1 LKLAELHWLQAP
13 VDCSV
18 GDDSLRILAGPRTDW
33 FVDPRTEALNLTA
46 PALVGPVRGDFVL
59 AADVE
64 VAFAATFD
72 AGALVLWQ
80 DERTWAKLCLEYS
93 PEREPMIVSVV
104 TRGTSDDCNSVVV
117 AGGAALRVARIGR
130 AVAFHVSIDG
140 QRWQL
145 VRHFRFDADEPLVG
159 FEAQSPRGEGCAATF
174 SHIRFE
180 AATLGDL
187 RSGE

>member
-1 LKLAELHWLQAP
+1 
-13 VDCSV
+13 V
-18 GDDSLRILAGPRTDW
+18 GA
-33 FVDPRTEALNLTA
+33 
-46 PALVGPVRGDFVL
+46 VRGDFVL

-104 TRGTSDDCNSVVV
+104 TRGTSDDCNSAVVEGSN
-117 AGGAALRVARIGR
+117 ALLRVARIGR
-130 AVAFHVSIDG
+130 AVAFHVSLDG
-140 QRWQL
+140 QRWEL
-145 VRHFRFDADEPLVG
+145 VRHFRFDADAPLVG

-174 SHIRFE
+174 SRIRFE
-180 AATLGDL
+180 ARTLGDL